1 MTIRTKLTLN
11 VVIVILIIAAVAV
24 TSIVGMGFVK
34 SRLQD
39 LTQRSTP
46 FQMRTVEFQRAIQG
60 VTADLVKVATA
71 KNRSDLGVFKVEA
84 EKSLAEVQA
93 GQDALKALSGEAQ
106 LEAYAELSGI
116 ASELFAITDG
126 RLKADEEALA
136 ADRGITD
143 KLAVASVRLKELDTR
158 IKGLQSA
165 TSTSYTRSVDTTR
178 DVSGRVRNVELLK
191 LTLKDFQL
199 GFQEVLKTQTKK
211 GVLIAQGKCNS
222 AVNKAL
228 QNEVLKASHSMAADL
243 KSLSGKL
250 PFFMKAQ
257 GAVVGV
263 ATADTSTRDALVGE
277 ITDKLNAVILA
288 VEQEGAMASDN
299 LSSETRKQSSYFGSN
314 ALATGIMGENSELLS
329 LGLKVE
335 GLSTRLFGAS
345 NAKEI
350 DAIGAAL
357 TGVYAR
363 IDTLQAG
370 LGSSLSKLG
379 AKREIATLQGA
390 AGALASI
397 KGVLFAKD
405 GVIYKMHN
413 RLEMQAKATV
423 ATGKLREVVLKQSEM
438 GKKTVS
444 AAQGDQEKA
453 ITSVNKMVRYST
465 GLIAGISLGAVLFG
479 ILFGAWVYR
488 SISRPLAQLIL
499 VSQSVA
505 RGDLAVR
512 IDTGN
517 SDEIGKVQAA
527 MAEMVQNLREMV
539 GKIKGATDSLAENS
553 RELAQTAQVLER
565 GSEEQTVRVDQSASA
580 MTEMTQTTAE
590 VARNTSDT
598 SEAAGQMK
606 LLAVQGKDAMGVT
619 VRELGKFA
627 ESVKEAAAKVESLGQ
642 QSQEIS
648 NVVTLIRDIADQTNL
663 LALNAAIEAARAG
676 EQGRGFAVV
685 ADSVRH
691 LAERTTVA
699 TGEISQ
705 TVKTMQS
712 SVAAS
717 VLFMQDERNSV
728 GRVQGQ
734 VNETLS
740 SIDAIVSYVERV
752 TDMVQRIAVAAEQQS
767 STSEGVSDNMD
778 GIADVNKGL
787 KSSFGDIKRSSG
799 QLSELA
805 CDLNGMVG
813 WFKV

>member
-11 VVIVILIIAAVAV
+11 VVIVILMIAAVAV

-60 VTADLVKVATA
+60 AAAALTKVATS
-71 KNRSDLGVFKVEA
+71 KNRRDFGTFRVEA
-84 EKSLAEVQA
+84 EASLTEVQT
-93 GQDALKALSGEAQ
+93 GQSALKALSGDAQ
-106 LEAYAELSGI
+106 LGAFEELSGI
-116 ASELFAITDG
+116 ATELFAITDG
-126 RLKADEEALA
+126 RLKADEESLA
-136 ADRGITD
+136 ADRGIAE
-143 KLAVASVRLKELDTR
+143 KLSLASARLKELDTR
-158 IKGLQSA
+158 IKGLQS
-165 TSTSYTRSVDTTR
+165 STAASYTRSVDATR
-178 DVSGRVRNVELLK
+178 EVSGRVRSVEQLK

-199 GFQEVLKTQTKK
+199 GFFEVLKTQSKK

-228 QNEVLKASHSMAADL
+228 QNEVLKASPGLAADL
-243 KSLSGKL
+243 KALGAKFPL
-250 PFFMKAQ
+250 FTKAQ
-257 GAVVGV
+257 SAVVGQ
-263 ATADTSTRDALVGE
+263 AGGDTAARDALAAEVS
-277 ITDKLNAVILA
+277 DKLNAIVLA
-288 VEQEGAMASDN
+288 VEQEGAMSSDN
-299 LSSETRKQSSYFGSN
+299 LSAETRKQSGYFGSTT
-314 ALATGIMGENSELLS
+314 LATGLMGENSELVS
-329 LGLKVE
+329 LGLNVE
-335 GLSTRLFGAS
+335 GLTTRLFGAAS
-345 NAKEI
+345 AKEV
-350 DAIGAAL
+350 DSLGAAL
-357 TGVYAR
+357 TGVFAR
-363 IDTLQAG
+363 IDALQAG
-370 LGSSLSKLG
+370 LGRSLGKLG
-379 AKREIATLQGA
+379 ARREIATLQGA
-390 AGALASI
+390 GSALGSI
-397 KGVLFAKD
+397 RGVLFAKD
-405 GVIYKMHN
+405 GVLAKMHH
-413 RLEMQAKATV
+413 RLEMEAKANV
-423 ATGKLREVVLKQSEM
+423 ATGKLREIVLKQSEM

-453 ITSVNKMVRYST
+453 ITSVNRMVRYSA

-479 ILFGAWVYR
+479 ILFGVWVYR
-488 SISRPLAQLIL
+488 SISRPLAQLIQ

-505 RGDLAVR
+505 RGDLALQ
-512 IDTGN
+512 IDTRN
-517 SDEIGKVQAA
+517 TDEIGKVQSA

-539 GKIKGATDSLAENS
+539 GKIKGATDSLAGSS
-553 RELAQTAQVLER
+553 RELSDTAQALER

-598 SEAAGQMK
+598 SEAAVSMK
-606 LLAVQGKDAMGVT
+606 KIAVQGKEAMGVT
-619 VRELGKFA
+619 VRELAKFA
-627 ESVKEAAAKVESLGQ
+627 ESVKEAAAKVETLGA

-648 NVVTLIRDIADQTNL
+648 NVVTLINDIADQTNL

-691 LAERTTVA
+691 LAERTTLA

-717 VLFMQDERNSV
+717 VVFMQDERNSV

-734 VNETLS
+734 VGETLS
-740 SIDAIVSYVERV
+740 AIDDIVAYVERV

-778 GIADVNKGL
+778 GIAVINKNL
-787 KSSFGDIKRSSG
+787 KKSFAGIQHSSG
-799 QLSELA
+799 QLSRLA
-805 CDLNGMVG
+805 ADLNGMVG

>member
-60 VTADLVKVATA
+60 VTADLIKVATA
-71 KNRSDLGVFKVEA
+71 KNRSDLNLFKVEA
-84 EKSLAEVQA
+84 EKSLSEVQA
-93 GQDALKALSGEAQ
+93 GQDALKALSGETQ
-106 LEAYAELSGI
+106 LEAYGELSGI
-116 ASELFAITDG
+116 AGELFAITDG

-143 KLAVASVRLKELDTR
+143 KLALASGRLKELDTR

-165 TSTSYTRSVDTTR
+165 TSSSYTRSVDTTR

-199 GFQEVLKTQTKK
+199 GFLEVLKTQTKK

-222 AVNKAL
+222 AINKAL
-228 QNEVLKASHSMAADL
+228 QNDALKASPSMAADL
-243 KSLSGKL
+243 KVLSGKL
-250 PFFMKAQ
+250 PIFMKAQ

-263 ATADTSTRDALVGE
+263 ASADTTSRDALVSE

-288 VEQEGAMASDN
+288 VEQEGAMSSDN
-299 LSSETRKQSSYFGSN
+299 FNTETHKQSGYFGSST
-314 ALATGIMGENSELLS
+314 LATSIMGENSELLS
-329 LGLKVE
+329 LGLNVE
-335 GLSTRLFGAS
+335 GLTTRLFGATS
-345 NAKEI
+345 AKEI
-350 DAIGAAL
+350 DAIGASL
-357 TGVYAR
+357 NGVYAR
-363 IDTLQAG
+363 IDTLQAV
-370 LGSSLSKLG
+370 LGRSLGKLG
-379 AKREIATLQGA
+379 AKREVATLQGA

-397 KGVLFAKD
+397 KGMLIAKD
-405 GVIYKMHN
+405 GVIFKMRN
-413 RLEMQAKATV
+413 RLEMQARATA
-423 ATGKLREVVLKQSEM
+423 ATGKLRNIVLKESET

-453 ITSVNKMVRYST
+453 ITSVNRMVRYST

-479 ILFGAWVYR
+479 ILFGVWVYR
-488 SISRPLAQLIL
+488 SISRPLSQLIL

-539 GKIKGATDSLAENS
+539 GKIKGATDSLSGNS

-565 GSEEQTVRVDQSASA
+565 GSEEQTERVDQSASA

-598 SEAAGQMK
+598 SEAALQMK
-606 LLAVQGKDAMGVT
+606 LLAVQGKDAMGIT

-627 ESVKEAAAKVESLGQ
+627 DSVKEAAAKVESLGQ

-717 VLFMQDERNSV
+717 VVFMQDERNSV

-734 VNETLS
+734 VNDTLS
-740 SIDAIVSYVERV
+740 AIDEIVSYVERV

-778 GIADVNKGL
+778 GIAGVNRGL
-787 KSSFGDIKRSSG
+787 KSSFADIKRSSG
-799 QLSELA
+799 ELSELA